1 MLFFLIPVGIFLIAM
16 LAFAF
21 WPRTRHVVDRDELDH
36 PGRHE
41 HPDGSED
48 DGPH

>member
-21 WPRTRHVVDRDELDH
+21 WPRTRHVVDLDDLEH
-36 PGRHE
+36 PGHAE
-41 HPDGSED
+41 HHDRPDPDE
-48 DGPH
+48 PQ